1 MTAATTPGPNTADRE
16 RARHDIDT
24 AMRRVQAAHESLTEL
39 MPPVHLIA
47 GNDHAGAQEREDA
60 KQEVAQ
66 AEQALAALGD
76 VENLA
81 ARYLTARG
89 QVAYELASGAALKSA
104 RDSAAQ
110 KYYESKRAFQ
120 AVSTDPK
127 ASLEELFAA
136 WSALRVTYDSHLVSV
151 ETLNPTVA
159 VRRSGQAEGVAAKS
173 FAAIVE
179 VFLAEKVAN
188 ASRTAR
194 SRLLATVSEAGNAAV
209 LKVTKS

>member
-1 MTAATTPGPNTADRE
+1 
-16 RARHDIDT
+16 
-24 AMRRVQAAHESLTEL
+24 
-39 MPPVHLIA
+39 
-47 GNDHAGAQEREDA
+47 
-60 KQEVAQ
+60 
-66 AEQALAALGD
+66 
-76 VENLA
+76 
-81 ARYLTARG
+81 
-89 QVAYELASGAALKSA
+89 
-104 RDSAAQ
+104 
-110 KYYESKRAFQ
+110 
-120 AVSTDPK
+120 
-127 ASLEELFAA
+127 
-136 WSALRVTYDSHLVSV
+136 VTYDSHLVSV